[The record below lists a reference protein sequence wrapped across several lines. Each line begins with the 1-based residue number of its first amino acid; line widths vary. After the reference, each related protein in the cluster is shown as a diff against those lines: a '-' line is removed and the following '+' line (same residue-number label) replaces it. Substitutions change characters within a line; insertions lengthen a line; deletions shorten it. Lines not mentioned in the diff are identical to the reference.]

1 MAKLTFGKFAGLALG
16 AAVVGSTLGT
26 TLFIADAFLGHAN
39 RSPQPHLWEMFL
51 FHVIWLMSLFGTI
64 PGALVI
70 GLPIVFPIRH
80 FIARHPY
87 LSSIP
92 TVTIALAISFALLG
106 WAFKQPIGGE
116 YADLEVLW
124 CYSGSVAFGF
134 VFMLGW
140 WQSRQ
145 LKVQAG

>member
-1 MAKLTFGKFAGLALG
+1 MGTLTLGKFAGLALG

-26 TLFIADAFLGHAN
+26 ALFIADAFLGHPN
-39 RSPQPHLWEMFL
+39 RSPQPDFWEIF
-51 FHVIWLMSLFGTI
+51 FFPVFWLMSLFGTI

-70 GLPIVFPIRH
+70 GLPVLFPIRH

-87 LSSIP
+87 LSGIP
-92 TVTIALAISFALLG
+92 TVLVALAISFALLG
-106 WAFKQPIGGE
+106 WAFKQPIGEE
-116 YADLEVLW
+116 YTDLEILW

-134 VFMLGW
+134 VFMLAW

-145 LKVQAG
+145 LKKQAG

>member
-1 MAKLTFGKFAGLALG
+1 MGKLTFGKFAGLALG

-26 TLFIADAFLGHAN
+26 ALFIADAFFGHPN
-39 RSPQPHLWEMFL
+39 KSPRPDVWEIF
-51 FHVIWLMSLFGTI
+51 FFPVFWLMSLFGTI

-70 GLPIVFPIRH
+70 GLPVLFPIRH

-87 LSSIP
+87 LSGTP
-92 TVTIALAISFALLG
+92 TVLVALAISFALLG

-116 YADLEVLW
+116 YTDLEILW

-145 LKVQAG
+145 SKKQTG